1 MLKRLFILMSILI
14 SSSLVVYQPLLSFI
28 AEKSSYRHADQ
39 LIEDHKNEI
48 VRNIRYSEKI
58 IDDLSEETTKCDQEK
73 LWLIEYQHP
82 VIRLFGWRNMTTN
95 QFCWSEGFITNSKIR
110 HVKLINKIKLSEN
123 KIVALANIS
132 GTYAIV
138 FYKYTGNIRWFSS
151 FEQIRIRDKVCN
163 GCYTVT
169 WMNSKK
175 TSASAEENNR
185 YQVQSNLHTIP
196 ILFSFDLQS
205 MQKNYQEILKYWLL
219 IALILINFITIFIYI
234 RSHLHQFR
242 PEMILKRAIDKNN
255 IQPFYQPIIDT
266 KTGQICSAE
275 VLARWKIKDEYLPPS
290 KFIMLAE
297 SSGLIDPLLTSL
309 VKQTQR
315 YIEEYPALLKNIE
328 FSYNI
333 APTQIERILFIQ
345 GFLKLC
351 KKNHQD
357 IHPIALEITERQAFQ
372 DLTRAKEILNE
383 FSALGIKIKLDDT
396 GTGYG
401 SFSYIQNLGF
411 DTIKIDKMFVD
422 TIETDNIKR
431 SVLDAIIEFGHTANL
446 QMIAEGVETEIQAK
460 YLIEHGVTIH
470 QGFFYAKPLSTEGF
484 IDFIKK
490 GI

>member
-14 SSSLVVYQPLLSFI
+14 SSSLVVYQPLLSYI
-28 AEKSSYRHADQ
+28 AEKSSYRHAEQ
-39 LIEDHKNEI
+39 LIAEHKNEI
-48 VRNIRYSEKI
+48 VRNIQHSEKI
-58 IDDLSEETTKCDQEK
+58 IDGLSKETIKCDQEK

-82 VIRLFGWRNMTTN
+82 VIRLFGWRDMKTN

-110 HVKLINKIKLSEN
+110 HVTLVNKIQLS
-123 KIVALANIS
+123 KDKVVALANIS

-138 FYKYTGNIRWFSS
+138 FYKYIGNIRWFSS

-169 WMNSKK
+169 WMDPKK
-175 TSASAEENNR
+175 DNTSSNEQNE

-205 MQKNYQEILKYWLL
+205 MQKNYRDILQYWLL
-219 IALILINFITIFIYI
+219 LALILINLITIFIYI
-234 RSHLHQFR
+234 RSHLNQFR
-242 PEMILKRAIDKNN
+242 PEIILKRAIDKNN

-266 KTGQICSAE
+266 KNGKVCSAE

-309 VKQTQR
+309 VKQTQK
-315 YIEEYPALLKNIE
+315 YIDENPTLLNNIE

-351 KKNHQD
+351 KKNHRKN
-357 IHPIALEITERQAFQ
+357 HPIGLEITERQAFQ

-446 QMIAEGVETEIQAK
+446 QMIAEGVENEKQAN

-470 QGFFYAKPLSTEGF
+470 QGFYYSKPLHKE
-484 IDFIKK
+484 DFVNFLKK
-490 GI
+490 YA